1 MGRRLRRPGVALLL
15 CLMAGPASA
24 CAGDGEKPAA
34 PNELDTRL
42 LLMDQDGKEADAFAI
57 GERVTFE
64 VVVRNRTAKF
74 RTLTL
79 PSSQTH
85 DIIVSRKE
93 REVWR
98 WSAGRMFAQ
107 VVTEVT
113 LPPGASRGYKVSW
126 DLSGPNGTLVA
137 PGEYRA
143 VGLVPAG
150 VPGTRSEP
158 VVFTVRPYR
167 PRDAAE

>member
-1 MGRRLRRPGVALLL
+1 
-15 CLMAGPASA
+15 MAGPASA
-24 CAGDGEKPAA
+24 CADAGKKPAA

-42 LLMDQDGKEADAFAI
+42 LLMDPDGKEAGAFTI

-64 VVVRNRTAKF
+64 VVLRNRTAKF

-113 LPPGASRGYKVSW
+113 LPPGASRGYKVTW
-126 DLSGPNGTLVA
+126 DLSGQNGTLLS
-137 PGEYRA
+137 PGEYQA
-143 VGLVPAG
+143 VGLVPAS

-158 VVFTVRPYR
+158 VVFTVRPYS
-167 PRDAAE
+167 PRGAAD